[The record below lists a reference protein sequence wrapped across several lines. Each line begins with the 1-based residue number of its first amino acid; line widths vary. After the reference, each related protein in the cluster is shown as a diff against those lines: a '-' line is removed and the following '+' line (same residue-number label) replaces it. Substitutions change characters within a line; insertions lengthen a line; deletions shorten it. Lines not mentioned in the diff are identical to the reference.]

1 MQLRLVRAERRKAA
15 VLTPPKSRQ
24 FEASLRRDFD
34 IQLNEFSDR
43 KLRDISTALLI
54 RLTYLL
60 RILASVEGVVATAA
74 ELRSS
79 PRLSTAVRI
88 YQDERR
94 RMLRHGVNLVPPSSR
109 GRRSTKGLTRA
120 TDDDIRMAAPAIIWT
135 TLRADILWL
144 YANDVVADGKSVTR
158 SNALQRKIKTYEQA
172 RRREVAQA
180 KQRHQLDLVPRY
192 DPRMS
197 NGETPGHPIT
207 RASDS

>member
-74 ELRSS
+74 SFEV
-79 PRLSTAVRI
+79 RLDFPPPYGSTRTNDDACSATASILCRP
-88 YQDERR
+88 
-94 RMLRHGVNLVPPSSR
+94 HR
-109 GRRSTKGLTRA
+109 GAG
-120 TDDDIRMAAPAIIWT
+120 AA
-135 TLRADILWL
+135 
-144 YANDVVADGKSVTR
+144 
-158 SNALQRKIKTYEQA
+158 QR
-172 RRREVAQA
+172 
-180 KQRHQLDLVPRY
+180 D
-192 DPRMS
+192 
-197 NGETPGHPIT
+197 
-207 RASDS
+207 